1 MSLENVIEFKGSKN
15 GIFVHIKEEANYDL
29 IKKKIIEKLD
39 ESGTFFKGANMVEI
53 QNSTLTDNEKIELE
67 KLISERYEINIVKE
81 ELHDDLHESYFS
93 GILEGTT
100 KFIYR
105 TIRSGQRFYYEGNI
119 VIFGDVNPGAEVVAD
134 GNIVVMG
141 SLRGVAHAGRDGNVR
156 ACVAAFKLVPTQL
169 RIAGFIARSAD
180 GNTSHSTQP
189 EIAKINK
196 GVLCVEPYL
205 HKK

>member
-1 MSLENVIEFKGSKN
+1 
-15 GIFVHIKEEANYDL
+15 
-29 IKKKIIEKLD
+29 
-39 ESGTFFKGANMVEI
+39 
-53 QNSTLTDNEKIELE
+53 
-67 KLISERYEINIVKE
+67 
-81 ELHDDLHESYFS
+81 
-93 GILEGTT
+93 
-100 KFIYR
+100 
-105 TIRSGQRFYYEGNI
+105 
-119 VIFGDVNPGAEVVAD
+119 
-134 GNIVVMG
+134 MG